1 MHSRKDRDQHLTRLD
16 KALKDKDYELE
27 KLLSANRALE
37 DEVRQLR
44 DKCTAQEKSYQDEY
58 DRKFEELKQM
68 YFEQIEKQKRLFMGS
83 ANDQDVI
90 EGLKDELRKLAHDKI
105 IQEELVHKLETQAA
119 RYKDKYRGQKGK
131 ISELEQT
138 EKLLA
143 SQLNERER
151 ELERDRGSRVSK
163 EQKLEVKL
171 QRKSDKLM
179 ALVAQSHERE

>member
-1 MHSRKDRDQHLTRLD
+1 M
-16 KALKDKDYELE
+16 
-27 KLLSANRALE
+27 
-37 DEVRQLR
+37 RQLR
-44 DKCTAQEKSYQDEY
+44 DNSIKQEKSCQDEY

-68 YFEQIEKQKRLFMGS
+68 YFEQIDKQKRLFMGT

-105 IQEELVHKLETQAA
+105 IQEELSQKLETQAA
-119 RYKDKYRGQKGK
+119 RYKDKYRSQKGK
-131 ISELEQT
+131 IRELEQA

-171 QRKSDKLM
+171 QRKRDKVR
-179 ALVAQSHERE
+179 ALVAQSHEREQEIERLRAELRRRQSGRRRNNDESYQLDIISNSA